1 MAKRVR
7 YLKSPYGIIL
17 RKIRDEKRLKYLFLV
32 LLGVIA
38 FLVYYFFPVSRPSE
52 SYILAEGYR
61 KYVIK
66 IKEDIKRKGFEL
78 VDISKLKG
86 IDLPKGTLVFEIGY
100 EQSLKER
107 EQVLFKVLARN
118 GFEVYK
124 RLPVEEKG
132 FVYFVSYSGKPVG
145 YFILMRKGY
154 RELLK
159 SVTDS
164 FFRKPRIAVII
175 DDFGYGYDEVVRGF
189 LGLDVKLNISII
201 PGHRYSRMISVDA
214 VNAGKEVLIH
224 MPMEAVE
231 ANRRYNDTEQEFM
244 IKADMSSVEVN
255 ERINLA
261 VMELPE
267 AKGMNNHM
275 GSLVTVKPDIMRV
288 VAMNLKK
295 KNLYFVD
302 SLTSPQSVAYSI
314 MKEEGVK
321 VGVRSVFLDNELD
334 FNEIKAK
341 FDKLKKIARR
351 KGKAIGIGHVKRETL
366 EVLRQLIRKGYFS
379 DVIFVFASEVV
390 E

>member
-7 YLKSPYGIIL
+7 YLKSSYGVIL
-17 RKIRDEKRLKYLFLV
+17 RKIKDEKRLKYLFLL
-32 LLGVIA
+32 LLGIIA
-38 FLVYYFFPVSRPSE
+38 FLVYYFFPVSRPSD

-61 KYVIK
+61 KYIIK
-66 IKEDIKRKGFEL
+66 IKEDIKKKGLEF
-78 VDISKLKG
+78 VDIGRLKG
-86 IDLPKGTLVFEIGY
+86 IELPKGTLVIEIGY
-100 EQSLKER
+100 GQSFKET
-107 EQVLFKVLARN
+107 EQVLFRVLIRN
-118 GFEVYK
+118 GFDVYK
-124 RLPVEEKG
+124 RLPVEDKG
-132 FVYFVSYSGKPVG
+132 FIYFVSYSGKPVG
-145 YFILMRKGY
+145 YLILLKKGF

-159 SVTDS
+159 SITDS
-164 FFRKPRIAVII
+164 FFKKPRIAVII

-189 LGLDVKLNISII
+189 LELDIKLNISII

-214 VNAGKEVLIH
+214 VKAGKEVLIH

-244 IKADMSSVEVN
+244 IKTGMSSVEVN

-275 GSLVTVKPDIMRV
+275 GSLVTANPDIMRV
-288 VAMNLKK
+288 VALNLKK
-295 KNLYFVD
+295 KNLYFID
-302 SLTSPQSVAYSI
+302 SLTSPQSVAYSV

-321 VGVRSVFLDNELD
+321 TGIRSVFLDNELD
-334 FNEIKAK
+334 FNQIKAK
-341 FDKLKKIARR
+341 FDKLKEIARR

-366 EVLRQLIRKGYFS
+366 EVLRQLIKRGYFS
-379 DVIFVFASEVV
+379 NVIFVFASEIV